1 MKTTATLPIL
11 RAENVQLIADS
22 APDTYNSN
30 ALSAQRCS
38 DFGQALLAETQKGM
52 TDELDQR
59 CAEYINKS
67 RKTLKVMNE
76 RRAPITKLFD
86 QIRGEFT
93 AMENSVDVTKK
104 DSIPG
109 QIQAA
114 RNAYAALKREE
125 AERIRQEELKKQ
137 QREIAR
143 QRYRQELEDS
153 YRSQFQTIIN
163 FGIGELTRL
172 DQLLTLA
179 NYDETSKLIKEC
191 NTSFQS
197 IWLKEVIFKPY
208 ELTEEEA
215 QVIRAE
221 VMDDLMNQFA
231 EQYAFDIEEYRDS
244 LLDLLP
250 SKRAELERIAKAD
263 AEEQARLK
271 AELDAKLAEEHRRIE
286 QERAQRAEEAKTT
299 QALERSATEL
309 GGLFDQQSVADVAYQ
324 PKASVKWRITA
335 TDANGILAILSLWWS
350 KEGQYLPVDELSK
363 MFKKQITFCEKLAN
377 DKANPEQIEN
387 NSVIYTEEVKAK

>member
-1 MKTTATLPIL
+1 MNTTPTLPIL

-30 ALSAQRCS
+30 ALSSQRCS
-38 DFGQALLAETQKGM
+38 DFGRALLTEVQKGM

-59 CAEYINKS
+59 CAEYINKAK
-67 RKTLKVMNE
+67 KTLKVMNE

-86 QIRGEFT
+86 QIRSEFT

-143 QRYRQELEDS
+143 QRYYTELEDS
-153 YRSQFQTIIN
+153 YRKQFDTVIN
-163 FGIGELTRL
+163 FGISELT
-172 DQLLTLA
+172 QLNQSLTLK
-179 NYDETSKLIKEC
+179 NYDSVSEEIKMF
-191 NTSFQS
+191 NTRFNPQT
-197 IWLKEVIFKPY
+197 IREVIYKPH

-215 QVIRAE
+215 SEIRHE
-221 VMDDLMNQFA
+221 VMTRLSAQFD
-231 EQYAFDIEEYRDS
+231 EQYTTEIGDYRDT
-244 LLDLLP
+244 LVDALP
-250 SKRAELERIAKAD
+250 SKRRELERIAIANAD
-263 AEEQARLK
+263 EQARLK
-271 AELDAKLAEEHRRIE
+271 AQLEAKEAAEKRRLDDERKRKE
-286 QERAQRAEEAKTT
+286 QEAKAASQL
-299 QALERSATEL
+299 QAVANEI
-309 GGLFDQQSVADVAYQ
+309 GNLFDQASVGTPAYQ
-324 PKASVKWRITA
+324 PKASVKLRINA
-335 TDANGILAILSLWWS
+335 HNADGILAILSMWWS
-350 KEGQYLPVDELSK
+350 KEGQYLPIDELTK

-377 DKANPEQIEN
+377 DKDSPEKLEHPY
-387 NSVIYTEEVKAK
+387 VDYEEEVKAK